1 LATSHQSARARSRLT
16 ASATTL
22 PKVMT
27 SSNSVDAAIISS
39 VDVVHAMAR
48 NAVVAKSPKVVPLR
62 TAPNLQPSPRSQRLS
77 SPHKPQTRAVRILK
91 SLSANAA
98 ESPVRTTVVIT
109 SLLMAKPAID
119 PKTRTKT
126 TRARTTTRS
135 PTSKSSQARTQNNAS
150 LPRVVTTNTRESP
163 DPHVTSNN
171 KILIKIRTVNKRAAN
186 TSASTTIEMVSAR
199 RVVRDSTVVITSRET
214 TTAITRS
221 PDPHASS
228 ANPVSLANLASPET
242 TMMPTVAHPTPVATK
257 MSAPSAEMAV
267 TAATVATVVKVA
279 SAVVNVAT
287 IIIVTTMVSVATAT
301 RTNRHVVATEMAA
314 KSPANPSTVNSR
326 TRTEIALLVT

>member
-1 LATSHQSARARSRLT
+1 
-16 ASATTL
+16 
-22 PKVMT
+22 MT
-27 SSNSVDAAIISS
+27 ISSNSVDAAITSS
-39 VDVVHAMAR
+39 VDVVHAMAH
-48 NAVVAKSPKVVPLR
+48 NAVAAKSPKVVPLR

-77 SPHKPQTRAVRILK
+77 SPHKPQTRAARILK
-91 SLSANAA
+91 SPSANAA
-98 ESPVRTTVVIT
+98 ESPVRTTVAIT

-126 TRARTTTRS
+126 TRARTTTLS
-135 PTSKSSQARTQNNAS
+135 PTSKSSQARTLNNAS

-186 TSASTTIEMVSAR
+186 TSASITIEMVSAR

-228 ANPVSLANLASPET
+228 ASPVSPVSLANLASPET
-242 TMMPTVAHPTPVATK
+242 TMMPTVAHPTPVATR
-257 MSAPSAEMAV
+257 MSVPSAEMAV
-267 TAATVATVVKVA
+267 IAATVATVVKVA
-279 SAVVNVAT
+279 SAVVSVAT

-314 KSPANPSTVNSR
+314 KSPAHLSTVNSR
-326 TRTEIALLVT
+326 TRTEMALVAT